1 MCLPYSKVAQ
11 QSIITT
17 VTPGS
22 SAREEESRLVNK
34 RRRKRTASPT
44 TTTTTSTTLPPI
56 DSNVT
61 ICDEEG
67 GTVETLDMLELNL
80 TEIADAKCGFILWE
94 EDSTASCSDLAPYCE
109 DETATTAA
117 SGENNQDTDRTGRQ
131 IGVSQF
137 PSWKLKWCPGRVPN
151 SWWLSQYP
159 ICCFHLETRPDY
171 PSCHQN
177 PGEQMDVWDCLKKY
191 YTNTNLV
198 CLTEN
203 CCDQDK

>member
-1 MCLPYSKVAQ
+1 MDQ
-11 QSIITT
+11 F
-17 VTPGS
+17 
-22 SAREEESRLVNK
+22 
-34 RRRKRTASPT
+34 
-44 TTTTTSTTLPPI
+44 
-56 DSNVT
+56 D
-61 ICDEEG
+61 
-67 GTVETLDMLELNL
+67 L
-80 TEIADAKCGFILWE
+80 TQIADANCGFILWE

-117 SGENNQDTDRTGRQ
+117 SGENNQDTDRTGRR

-159 ICCFHLETRPDY
+159 ICCFHPETRPDY

>member
-1 MCLPYSKVAQ
+1 MHQSKMAQ
-11 QSIITT
+11 QSLITT

-22 SAREEESRLVNK
+22 SSLEEESRLVNK
-34 RRRKRTASPT
+34 RKRSASFTTSAT
-44 TTTTTSTTLPPI
+44 TTTTLPPI
-56 DSNVT
+56 ESEVT
-61 ICDEEG
+61 ICDEQG

-80 TEIADAKCGFILWE
+80 TQIADAKCGFILWE

-131 IGVSQF
+131 SVSQF